1 MNKSCPNHTELL
13 PPDIPVAAL
22 ISIVHRLHA
31 VYLNNELKHLGLTAG
46 QLPIIFSIAHRPGI
60 TQDEIADRIHIDKGT
75 VARAA
80 KKLEDGEFVS
90 RAPDPR
96 DRRRYLLTLTEKGE
110 TVVPTVLRIDQD
122 WEDLIQSG
130 LSGAERARLYEDL
143 YRLAGNSIEEIRV
156 CGEVDDVVA

>member
-1 MNKSCPNHTELL
+1 MNRTCPYHPELL
-13 PPDIPVAAL
+13 PPDIPVAGL

-31 VYLNNELKHLGLTAG
+31 VYLNNELRHLGLTAG

-80 KKLEDGEFVS
+80 KKLEDGGFVS

-122 WEDLIQSG
+122 WENLVSSG
-130 LSGAERARLYEDL
+130 LSDTERARLYEDL
-143 YRLAGNSIEEIRV
+143 SRLAGNSIEEIRV
-156 CGEVDDVVA
+156 YREVEDVIE